1 MAVAA
6 RLRPQ
11 RTNSH
16 PRRQNPVNGG
26 EGRFHELLEALPAAI
41 YTTDATGR
49 ITFFNPAAAE
59 LSGRTP
65 RLGIDRWCVTWRL
78 YWPDGRPLPHDECP
92 MAMALKEDRA
102 IRGIEALVERPD
114 GTRVRILP
122 YPTPLHDASGRLV
135 GAVNMLVD
143 LTDRDNAECAL
154 RKLNQAL
161 EDRVD
166 DRTRRLRE
174 SERRF
179 RLFVQGV
186 TDYAI
191 FMMNPE
197 GVITEWNAGAERIK
211 GYRAAEIIGKH
222 FSRFYTAEDREKE
235 VPTRALA
242 TATREGRF
250 ETEGWRVRQDGT
262 RFWANVVID
271 AIHDDSGALA
281 GFAKITRDMTER
293 RAVEEQLR
301 QSQKMEAIGQL
312 TGGLA
317 HDFNNL
323 FAAIIPNLELAQRR
337 IKDQKARQYL
347 ANAIRSVDRG
357 AKLMHQLLA
366 FSRRDDI
373 VTEPVDVNYLT
384 TQLCEMLPRTIG
396 PTIAVKTA
404 LAPDAWQAMTEP
416 GQLELAILNL
426 AINARDAMLPGGEL
440 KISTANIVSNKSGLP
455 VGVKAGD
462 YVMLSVAD
470 TGTGMSEEVRGRAF
484 EPFYTTKDLGKGTGL
499 GLSMVYAFAKQSGGA
514 AIIDSETGRGTVV
527 RLYLPRAKPLLDA
540 ADEAG
545 ARTKAD
551 SGPVGRILVVDDDDD
566 VRGVTTTLLAA
577 LGHEAREAGNGREA
591 LDLLQQDRRFD
602 LLMIDLLMP
611 NMHGTAFAAEAQSLV
626 PGVPVLFIT
635 GYNGASHAPKMSE
648 AQYLIKKPFRL
659 AELAEK
665 LRDILRRHGCGKTAA
680 ARGAAAR
687 RCRRR

>member
-6 RLRPQ
+6 RSRPQ

-16 PRRQNPVNGG
+16 TRRQNPVNGG

-41 YTTDATGR
+41 YTTDSTGR

-92 MAMALKEDRA
+92 MAMALKEDRP
-102 IRGIEALVERPD
+102 IRGIEAVVERPD

-143 LTDRDNAECAL
+143 LTDRDNAERAL
-154 RKLNQAL
+154 RKLNKAL
-161 EDRVD
+161 ENRVD

-179 RLFVQGV
+179 RLFVQRV

-191 FMMNPE
+191 FMMDPE

-242 TATREGRF
+242 TAARQGRF
-250 ETEGWRVRQDGT
+250 ETEGWRVRNDGT

-271 AIHDDSGALA
+271 AIHDDTGALA

-384 TQLCEMLPRTIG
+384 SQLCEMLPRTIG

-404 LAPDAWQAMTEP
+404 LDPDAWQAMTEP

-440 KISTANIVSNKSGLP
+440 KISTANIESSKSGLP

-514 AIIDSETGRGTVV
+514 ATIDSETGRGTVV

-540 ADEAG
+540 ADEDG
-545 ARTKAD
+545 TLTKAD
-551 SGPVGRILVVDDDDD
+551 SGPTGRILVVDDDDD
-566 VRGVTTTLLAA
+566 VRSITITLLAA

-591 LDLLQQDRRFD
+591 LDLLQLDRRFD

-611 NMHGTAFAAEAQSLV
+611 NMHGTTFAAKAQSLV

-635 GYNGASHAPKMSE
+635 GYNGTSHAPKMSD

-665 LRDILRRHGCGKTAA
+665 LRDILRRHGWGKIAA
-680 ARGAAAR
+680 ARGAAATH
-687 RCRRR
+687 C